1 MFEIRIWI
9 TTPDEEHGFT
19 EWNCSDTECLT
30 EKGKRNCCRHCP
42 IFINE
47 NNRATEIGILKS
59 RIDNIFYQAQ
69 VYPLNVQKKISEI
82 FKENPIEKL
91 R

>member
-1 MFEIRIWI
+1 M
-9 TTPDEEHGFT
+9 
-19 EWNCSDTECLT
+19 EWDYETIKEVAKENSMS
-30 EKGKRNCCRHCP
+30 GP